1 VTGSAVLAGSPVLS
15 CSPEELRSAARQLHA
30 ASSHVEELA
39 GRVRTAAVDPGGW
52 SGVAALEM
60 QAAVESTER
69 LLRVLAGPGA
79 EAAGMLERCALTA
92 EDALEQVRRW
102 GREVDDA
109 LAELGRLR
117 AVGPPPEPLLLGVWQ
132 GRVQLLEAAVDHARA
147 QLRRTEEELADAQRR
162 AAAVLETL
170 WSAAQGALG
179 QLRVLNDLRSKAG
192 AVVRHGRRAVVSTV
206 GLVALAHLRWDR
218 SEELR
223 QAAQARLDRSV
234 ARTWSTQQAAAEKL
248 QRASGVLAPARRLL
262 ARASAVGGWAVAV
275 QDVRTGADH
284 DGWRAGVTRVL
295 AAGAVVGMPA
305 AVLLVGSPVGLVAVG
320 AVSAYHLWTAGGWL
334 YDHRARVV
342 PAVRWAGRQVA
353 AGASRVDEW
362 ARQARGIEQRAR
374 ERAGRGLRQLRDR
387 ATSAAE
393 GLLGGLPGMPRTDGA
408 VP

>member
-1 VTGSAVLAGSPVLS
+1 
-15 CSPEELRSAARQLHA
+15 
-30 ASSHVEELA
+30 
-39 GRVRTAAVDPGGW
+39 
-52 SGVAALEM
+52 
-60 QAAVESTER
+60 
-69 LLRVLAGPGA
+69 
-79 EAAGMLERCALTA
+79 
-92 EDALEQVRRW
+92 
-102 GREVDDA
+102 
-109 LAELGRLR
+109 
-117 AVGPPPEPLLLGVWQ
+117 
-132 GRVQLLEAAVDHARA
+132 
-147 QLRRTEEELADAQRR
+147 
-162 AAAVLETL
+162 
-170 WSAAQGALG
+170 
-179 QLRVLNDLRSKAG
+179 
-192 AVVRHGRRAVVSTV
+192 VSTV

-234 ARTWSTQQAAAEKL
+234 ARTWSAQQAAAEKL
-248 QRASGVLAPARRLL
+248 RRASGVLAPARRLL
-262 ARASAVGGWAVAV
+262 ARASAVGAWAVAV

-342 PAVRWAGRQVA
+342 PSVRWAGRQVA
-353 AGASRVDEW
+353 AGASGVGEW
-362 ARQARGIEQRAR
+362 ARRARGIEQRAR

-387 ATSAAE
+387 ATSGAE